1 MAKKKK
7 KDDIKN
13 TLLNVAGTAK
23 NIAIKSNSDTFNNA
37 KNVSVPR
44 PTTTLS
50 NATNKVLSSSNK
62 TSSVQK
68 PVIKAPNVSS
78 VSSSPKIQQMSENS
92 AKWHQA
98 EIQKRL
104 PNANVAA
111 LTQKQQELHN
121 QNVKLAGNSL
131 KFNPSGTWK
140 NPISGQKA
148 YDIGKVN
155 QNSVFLPYLPS
166 VETLKTEN
174 TSKVTSTPVTSELKL
189 PFDPNAKSVMIGGKE
204 YKIADTA
211 RVPSI
216 ITSNNKSE
224 IEHTLNRARA
234 LAFSTIDS
242 GSKEEAQKLLDTITS
257 NYNDYKGKA
266 DDLEQIMYGLNARTQ
281 SKLSNALNYVLT
293 QTTGSLAALG
303 QTLTKPST
311 DFISDIGG
319 IKEFLTTSGAD
330 LQTKYQKG
338 DYENNAVSADTFAA
352 KELAKAEMARNN
364 VLRETEGITKNLA
377 EFGLMAADTVPTLA
391 LSLIPQVGPAL
402 SATMIGAK
410 SAGQKAFELQQHGV
424 GATEALQRGLLSGGI
439 DMLTSKF
446 SIDNFLKSFSQK
458 GAKNVI
464 KNILTQ
470 AGAEAGDETS
480 SYVLNY
486 LADKAAKDPNATFSV
501 DELAKIAIMSG
512 TLGGLMGGTV
522 SGINAITSRGLNNI
536 ADVNT
541 DIANTNANGRNMDNI
556 LFPPLEKTIAE
567 YYTGDAIGD
576 TQNINSIR
584 QLSTEQ
590 ILNDNSIQVPI
601 LRTIAENH
609 INNTISDV
617 NPIRVGKATTIQKPY
632 NGKTPVTSQQNLN
645 RQSIHI
651 DNNLL
656 NNAQTII
663 DDAKQSQTFAKNI
676 KTALKNI
683 FQQSGGS
690 RLVTVDNLYFDGK
703 NYSVSIPARVFS
715 KVASDHSMSSEKL
728 AAFSKLDEIISTAQY
743 VGSGHYN
750 KNKNK
755 ASNVIRYD
763 YFENLLDINNQ
774 NYIVTFDVEVFR
786 DTNNFRTY
794 RVINE
799 IDLTPTAASRRS
811 KTDGLTT
818 AVSGLSDSIVSH
830 NNNQDNTTQ
839 VNGNINVTPPTL
851 RTVAENHINES
862 IAKAQNAQNASL
874 LSNQPL
880 QNNTSVNV
888 ENVTSIKPLQVP
900 TLRTVAENHI
910 NEIIAQNTQNTT
922 NSQPS
927 VQPQTVGQI
936 IDNAIADSQANTN
949 KSKMDISETSNE
961 TITNDLLA
969 SWQEVKALDKQ
980 IAAFEE
986 RVNFTGNDLDQIES
1000 SLLSGDTSTLYRA
1013 DNPQDALYMVELKAK
1028 RNAAHQ
1034 PIAEYNQKFKDNLWS
1049 EVSQDADVF
1058 FNYAKD
1064 KTFGL
1069 QYSTE
1074 TPERNIYDIFGR
1086 KYRVYADD
1094 FIKRYYQPVHKA
1106 VAKGNKLK
1114 NDFRNRVKKLG
1125 LTHEES
1131 VLTQYLL
1138 EGKIDE
1144 YKQYIKVKKI
1154 NLSQKQNAKIDKA
1167 VVEFR
1172 NIYNEIFSMINEAEI
1187 RNGIEP
1193 TEFRQNYAPH
1203 FSDNLSNHIIAR
1215 VLNKA
1220 GFKITRSDEIPTSI
1234 SGITEINKPKRQWF
1248 KHLQRRIGDKTIVD
1262 AVRGFDQYVDTA
1274 CDVITLTDSIQRF
1287 RNFED
1292 AIRYKHTDQGMQNA
1306 IEKIRNNKTLSYLQK
1321 QKKIDEIFENN
1332 TSNIERL
1339 TNLDGGNMGMR
1350 HFVTELRRYTDSLAG
1365 KKSRGD
1371 RSIEDDIGREIYQI
1385 SKQTQNRVAADMI
1398 AGNISSWIT
1407 NFIPLTQATG
1417 EIDLPNL
1424 FRGMRDTIKAYGNDD
1439 GFVAGS
1445 AFLTNRRG
1453 SKYLLQ
1459 TNLQK
1464 VGGFLG
1470 TPMEFIDHFVADSIV
1485 RGRTY
1490 QNIDKGLD
1498 YDASIDEADAFA
1510 ASLMADRSKGAM
1522 PGIFERQNPITKL
1535 FTMFQIEANNQLRYI
1550 GKDIYRRLGDYGGQA
1565 VATALASIF
1574 TTGYIYNNFYQMLT
1588 GRRSAFDP
1596 MGTIKETVQIVDDPE
1611 RENSEK
1617 IQDVITLYAQQL
1629 PFVGGLLG
1637 GGRLPIGAVS
1647 PDFNNL
1653 LQVFNDNVAPEKRK
1667 EILIDELSNP
1677 IAYLMLPFG
1686 GGAAKKAY
1694 EGYNM
1699 IKNKGAY
1706 RFNNEGE
1713 EQLMFPA
1720 PGDSAKD
1727 YLQSMFFGQYSNKNG
1742 QNYINNGFQVLS
1754 PEYTKRYKRLISDE
1768 YGIDNTTAYDA
1779 LMAVANAPSDEKR
1792 AVLMNTP
1799 LPADAKSYLD
1809 RTLFSYADS
1818 GNGIDYSDQDHFNIT
1833 TQIDSDFLDNALYLY
1848 DNLGLNA
1855 DEVINLIKTSSFENL
1870 NQVGSKKDQIF
1881 NILNNIYELN
1891 VSDDLKIYAYTEIL
1905 APQISEKFTTEQGK
1919 QLLEGVPMRE
1929 AIRSYYMRDIINEE
1943 IDNDNT
1949 IHPLD
1954 KEDYRTLGWQN
1965 YLAENALE
1973 ENMTFE
1979 QREKL
1984 RYFLANG
1991 QSDFEKTWDDYVYGG
2006 NEKERENIEALRN
2019 CGLDTLTYQVIKSGI
2034 SGFKADKDANGEP
2047 IDDSKKNKVSA
2058 YFKQW
2063 NLTDEQYALMMK
2075 LQGYKV
2081 GSSSS
2086 KKKSSSSKKSSGGSN
2101 SKPKVKGGFKDFNGF

>member
-13 TLLNVAGTAK
+13 TLLNVASTAK
-23 NIAIKSNSDTFNNA
+23 NIAVKSNPANDTNTNKTNLNNT
-37 KNVSVPR
+37 KSISVTR
-44 PTTTLS
+44 PTTTLA
-50 NATNKVLSSSNK
+50 NATNKVLSSSQK

-68 PVIKAPNVSS
+68 PVIKAPNVAT
-78 VSSSPKIQQMSENS
+78 VSSSSKIQQMSDNS

-98 EIQKRL
+98 EIQKKL

-131 KFNPSGTWK
+131 KFNPSGTWQ

-148 YDIGKVN
+148 YDIGTVN

-166 VETLKTEN
+166 VKPLKTEN
-174 TSKVTSTPVTSELKL
+174 TSKVAETPVTSELKL
-189 PFDPNAKSVMIGGKE
+189 PFDPSAKSVMIGGKE

-224 IEHTLNRARA
+224 IENTLDRARA
-234 LAFSTIDS
+234 IAFSTLDT

-281 SKLSNALNYVLT
+281 SKLANALNYAVN
-293 QTTGSLAALG
+293 QTVGSLAALG
-303 QTLTKPST
+303 QTLTKPTS
-311 DFISDIGG
+311 DFISDIGV
-319 IKEFLTTSGAD
+319 KEFLTSSGAD

-338 DYENNAVSADTFAA
+338 DYEHNAVSADTFAA
-352 KELAKAEMARNN
+352 KELAKAEMTRNN
-364 VLRETEGITKNLA
+364 VLRETEGVTRNLA
-377 EFGLMAADTVPTLA
+377 ELGLMAVDTAPTLG

-402 SATMIGAK
+402 SATMVGAK
-410 SAGQKAFELQQHGV
+410 SAGQKAFELQQQGV
-424 GATEALQRGLLSGGI
+424 GATQALQRGLVSGGI

-501 DELAKIAIMSG
+501 DELSKIAIMSSM
-512 TLGGLMGGTV
+512 LGGLMGGTV
-522 SGINAITSRGLNNI
+522 SGINTIASKGLNNGQNMDNI
-536 ADVNT
+536 LLPPLQKT
-541 DIANTNANGRNMDNI
+541 ITNSQNIDNPLLLPLRENIIDGQNIDNI
-556 LFPPLEKTIAE
+556 LFPPLQKTIAE
-567 YYTGDAIGD
+567 YYLGDAIGD
-576 TQNINSIR
+576 TQNIDSIR

-590 ILNDNSIQVPI
+590 FIND
-601 LRTIAENH
+601 
-609 INNTISDV
+609 D
-617 NPIRVGKATTIQKPY
+617 
-632 NGKTPVTSQQNLN
+632 
-645 RQSIHI
+645 
-651 DNNLL
+651 
-656 NNAQTII
+656 
-663 DDAKQSQTFAKNI
+663 
-676 KTALKNI
+676 
-683 FQQSGGS
+683 
-690 RLVTVDNLYFDGK
+690 
-703 NYSVSIPARVFS
+703 IPA
-715 KVASDHSMSSEKL
+715 
-728 AAFSKLDEIISTAQY
+728 
-743 VGSGHYN
+743 G
-750 KNKNK
+750 
-755 ASNVIRYD
+755 
-763 YFENLLDINNQ
+763 
-774 NYIVTFDVEVFR
+774 
-786 DTNNFRTY
+786 
-794 RVINE
+794 
-799 IDLTPTAASRRS
+799 
-811 KTDGLTT
+811 
-818 AVSGLSDSIVSH
+818 
-830 NNNQDNTTQ
+830 
-839 VNGNINVTPPTL
+839 
-851 RTVAENHINES
+851 
-862 IAKAQNAQNASL
+862 
-874 LSNQPL
+874 
-880 QNNTSVNV
+880 
-888 ENVTSIKPLQVP
+888 VP

-910 NEIIAQNTQNTT
+910 NNTLANAKNTQNASVASSQPLPDNTLVNTQNTAST
-922 NSQPS
+922 QPLQVPTLRTVAETHINETMAKTQNATKTQS
-927 VQPQTVGQI
+927 QTVGQI
-936 IDNAIADSQANTN
+936 IDNAVANAN
-949 KSKMDISETSNE
+949 AKSENMESDTFQDVDTSAMLSNWN
-961 TITNDLLA
+961 I
-969 SWQEVKALDKQ
+969 VKALDKQ
-980 IAAFEE
+980 IAEFEE
-986 RVNFTGNDLDQIES
+986 RVNFTGNDLRQIES
-1000 SLLSGDTSTLYRA
+1000 SLLSGRTENIKFA

-1034 PIAEYNQKFKDNLWS
+1034 PIAEYNQKFKDNLWN
-1049 EVSQDADVF
+1049 EVAQDADVF
-1058 FNYAKD
+1058 LNYAKD

-1086 KYRVYADD
+1086 KYRIYAED
-1094 FIKRYYQPVHKA
+1094 FIKRYYEPVHKA

-1114 NDFRNRVKKLG
+1114 NDFRNRVKKLK
-1125 LTHEES
+1125 LNHEES

-1144 YKQYIKVKKI
+1144 YNQYIKVKKI

-1167 VVEFR
+1167 VIEFR
-1172 NIYNEIFSMINEAEI
+1172 NIYNEIFSMINQAEI

-1193 TEFRQNYAPH
+1193 TDFRQNYAPH

-1220 GFKITRSDEIPTSI
+1220 GFKITRSDQIPTSI
-1234 SGITEINKPKRQWF
+1234 SGITEMNKPKRQWF

-1262 AVRGFDQYVDTA
+1262 AVRGFDQYIDTA
-1274 CDVITLTDSIQRF
+1274 VDVITLTDSIQRF

-1339 TNLDGGNMGMR
+1339 NNLDGGNMGMR

-1398 AGNISSWIT
+1398 AGNMSSWLT

-1439 GFVAGS
+1439 GFVDSS

-1470 TPMEFIDHFVADSIV
+1470 TPMEIIDHFVADSIV

-1647 PDFNNL
+1647 PNFDNL

-1699 IKNKGAY
+1699 IKNNGAY
-1706 RFNNEGE
+1706 RMNNKGE

-1720 PGDSAKD
+1720 PGDGAKD
-1727 YLQSMFFGQYSNKNG
+1727 YLQAMFFGKYSNKNG

-1779 LMAVANAPSDEKR
+1779 LMTVANAPSDEKR
-1792 AVLMNTP
+1792 TVLMNTP
-1799 LPADAKSYLD
+1799 LPAKAKSYLD
-1809 RTLFSYADS
+1809 RQLFSYADS
-1818 GNGIDYSDQDHFNIT
+1818 GNGIDYSDQDHFKLT
-1833 TQIDSDFLDNALYLY
+1833 TSVDSDFLQNALYLH
-1848 DNLGLNA
+1848 DDLGLDTNT
-1855 DEVINLIKTSSFENL
+1855 VINLINTSSF
-1870 NQVGSKKDQIF
+1870 QSTYHIGSKKDQIF
-1881 NILNNIYELN
+1881 NVLNNIDALN
-1891 VSDDLKIYAYTEIL
+1891 VTDDLKNYAYTEIL

-1949 IHPLD
+1949 IHQLD
-1954 KEDYRTLGWQN
+1954 KKDYKTLGWQN

-1984 RYFLANG
+1984 RYFLSG
-1991 QSDFEKTWDDYVYGG
+1991 SQSEFEKTWDNYVYGG
-2006 NEKERENIEALRN
+2006 NKKERENIEALRN

-2081 GSSSS
+2081 GSSGSS
-2086 KKKSSSSKKSSGGSN
+2086 KKKSSSSKKSSSGSSRSSN
-2101 SKPKVKGGFKDFNGF
+2101 KVKGGFEELQDFDGFE

>member
-7 KDDIKN
+7 EESLLDKLKN
-13 TLLNVAGTAK
+13 TVSNATNSVKDTISDLFDVDNKKSTPSKSTSSSAK
-23 NIAIKSNSDTFNNA
+23 NTTKKINTTNTNN
-37 KNVSVPR
+37 NVSVPR
-44 PTTTLS
+44 PTTTLA
-50 NATNKVLSSSNK
+50 NATNKVLSTSKK

-121 QNVKLAGNSL
+121 QNVKLAGNAL

-166 VETLKTEN
+166 VETIKTQKTQQN
-174 TSKVTSTPVTSELKL
+174 TTTPTPKLTL
-189 PFDPNAKSVMIGGKE
+189 PFDPSAKSVMIGGKE

-224 IEHTLNRARA
+224 IEHTLDRARA

-303 QTLTKPST
+303 QTLTKPSA

-319 IKEFLTTSGAD
+319 IKEFLTTSGSD

-364 VLRETEGITKNLA
+364 VLRETEGVTKNLA

-391 LSLIPQVGPAL
+391 LSLIPQIGPAL
-402 SATMIGAK
+402 SATMVGAK
-410 SAGQKAFELQQHGV
+410 SAGQKAFELQQQGV
-424 GATEALQRGLLSGGI
+424 GATQALQRGLLSGGI

-480 SYVLNY
+480 SYILNY
-486 LADKAAKDPNATFSV
+486 LADKAAKDPNATFAP
-501 DELAKIAIMSG
+501 DELVKIAIMSG

-522 SGINAITSRGLNNI
+522 SGINAITGRGLNNV

-567 YYTGDAIGD
+567 YYSGDAIGD

-590 ILNDNSIQVPI
+590 ILNDNSI
-601 LRTIAENH
+601 
-609 INNTISDV
+609 
-617 NPIRVGKATTIQKPY
+617 
-632 NGKTPVTSQQNLN
+632 PV
-645 RQSIHI
+645 
-651 DNNLL
+651 
-656 NNAQTII
+656 
-663 DDAKQSQTFAKNI
+663 
-676 KTALKNI
+676 
-683 FQQSGGS
+683 
-690 RLVTVDNLYFDGK
+690 
-703 NYSVSIPARVFS
+703 
-715 KVASDHSMSSEKL
+715 
-728 AAFSKLDEIISTAQY
+728 
-743 VGSGHYN
+743 
-750 KNKNK
+750 
-755 ASNVIRYD
+755 
-763 YFENLLDINNQ
+763 
-774 NYIVTFDVEVFR
+774 
-786 DTNNFRTY
+786 
-794 RVINE
+794 
-799 IDLTPTAASRRS
+799 
-811 KTDGLTT
+811 
-818 AVSGLSDSIVSH
+818 
-830 NNNQDNTTQ
+830 
-839 VNGNINVTPPTL
+839 PTL

-862 IAKAQNAQNASL
+862 IANAQNAQNASL

-888 ENVTSIKPLQVP
+888 ENVTSDTPLQVP

-910 NEIIAQNTQNTT
+910 NEIIARNTQNTT

-936 IDNAIADSQANTN
+936 IDNAITDSQANTN
-949 KSKMDISETSNE
+949 KSKIDIDETSSE

-1094 FIKRYYQPVHKA
+1094 FIKRYYEPVHKA

-1114 NDFRNRVKKLG
+1114 NDFRNRVKKLD

-1138 EGKIDE
+1138 EGKTDE
-1144 YKQYIKVKKI
+1144 YNQYIKVKKI

-1464 VGGFLG
+1464 VSDFLG

-1490 QNIDKGLD
+1490 QNIDKGFD

-1535 FTMFQIEANNQLRYI
+1535 FIMFQIEANNQLRYI

-1574 TTGYIYNNFYQMLT
+1574 TTGYIFNNFYQMLT

-1596 MGTIKETVQIVDDPE
+1596 MGTIKETVHIVDDPE
-1611 RENSEK
+1611 KENSEK
-1617 IQDVITLYAQQL
+1617 IYDVITLYAQQL

-1727 YLQSMFFGQYSNKNG
+1727 YLQAMFFGQYSNKNG

-1848 DNLGLNA
+1848 NNLGLNA

-1881 NILNNIYELN
+1881 NVLNNIYELN
-1891 VSDDLKIYAYTEIL
+1891 VSDDLKNYAYTEIL

-1954 KEDYRTLGWQN
+1954 KDDYKTLGWQN

-2006 NEKERENIEALRN
+2006 NEKERENIEALRS

-2034 SGFKADKDANGEP
+2034 SGFKADKGTDGEP
-2047 IDDSKKNKVSA
+2047 IKDSKKNKVSA

-2086 KKKSSSSKKSSGGSN
+2086 SSSKKSSSKKSSGGSSSSSN
-2101 SKPKVKGGFKDFNGF
+2101 KVKGGFSDFKGF

>member
-7 KDDIKN
+7 KDDLNIKN
-13 TLLNVAGTAK
+13 TLLNVANTAK
-23 NIAIKSNSDTFNNA
+23 DIAIKSNSASKSTPKNTNTTNTNN
-37 KNVSVPR
+37 NVSVPR
-44 PTTTLS
+44 PTTTLA
-50 NATNKVLSSSNK
+50 NATNKVLSTSKK

-121 QNVKLAGNSL
+121 QNVKLAGNAL

-166 VETLKTEN
+166 VETIKTQKTQQN
-174 TSKVTSTPVTSELKL
+174 TTTPTPKLTL
-189 PFDPNAKSVMIGGKE
+189 PFDPSAKSVMIGGKE

-224 IEHTLNRARA
+224 IENTLDRARA

-242 GSKEEAQKLLDTITS
+242 GSKEEAQQLLDTITS

-303 QTLTKPST
+303 QTLTKPSS

-364 VLRETEGITKNLA
+364 VLRETEGVTKNLA

-410 SAGQKAFELQQHGV
+410 SAGQKAFELQQQGV
-424 GATEALQRGLLSGGI
+424 GATQALQRGLLSGGI

-480 SYVLNY
+480 SYILNY

-522 SGINAITSRGLNNI
+522 SGINAITSRGLNNV

-541 DIANTNANGRNMDNI
+541 DIANTNANGHNI

-567 YYTGDAIGD
+567 YYSGDAIGD

-590 ILNDNSIQVPI
+590 ILNDNSI
-601 LRTIAENH
+601 
-609 INNTISDV
+609 
-617 NPIRVGKATTIQKPY
+617 
-632 NGKTPVTSQQNLN
+632 PV
-645 RQSIHI
+645 
-651 DNNLL
+651 
-656 NNAQTII
+656 
-663 DDAKQSQTFAKNI
+663 
-676 KTALKNI
+676 
-683 FQQSGGS
+683 
-690 RLVTVDNLYFDGK
+690 
-703 NYSVSIPARVFS
+703 
-715 KVASDHSMSSEKL
+715 
-728 AAFSKLDEIISTAQY
+728 
-743 VGSGHYN
+743 
-750 KNKNK
+750 
-755 ASNVIRYD
+755 
-763 YFENLLDINNQ
+763 
-774 NYIVTFDVEVFR
+774 
-786 DTNNFRTY
+786 
-794 RVINE
+794 
-799 IDLTPTAASRRS
+799 
-811 KTDGLTT
+811 
-818 AVSGLSDSIVSH
+818 
-830 NNNQDNTTQ
+830 
-839 VNGNINVTPPTL
+839 PTL
-851 RTVAENHINES
+851 RTVAENHINET
-862 IAKAQNAQNASL
+862 IAKAKNVQNTSM

-888 ENVTSIKPLQVP
+888 ENMTSITPLQVP

-910 NEIIAQNTQNTT
+910 NEVIAQNAT

-927 VQPQTVGQI
+927 VQTQTVGQI
-936 IDNAIADSQANTN
+936 IDNAIADAQANTN
-949 KSKMDISETSNE
+949 KSKMGISETSNE

-969 SWQEVKALDKQ
+969 SWQDVKALDKQ

-1094 FIKRYYQPVHKA
+1094 FIKRYYEPVHKA

-1114 NDFRNRVKKLG
+1114 NDFRNRVKKLD

-1138 EGKIDE
+1138 EGKTDE
-1144 YKQYIKVKKI
+1144 YNQYIKVKKI

-1464 VGGFLG
+1464 VSDFLG

-1490 QNIDKGLD
+1490 QNIDKGFD

-1535 FTMFQIEANNQLRYI
+1535 FIMFQIEANNQLRYI

-1574 TTGYIYNNFYQMLT
+1574 TTGYIFNNFYQMLT

-1596 MGTIKETVQIVDDPE
+1596 MGTIKETVHIVDDPE
-1611 RENSEK
+1611 KENSEK
-1617 IQDVITLYAQQL
+1617 IYDVITLYAQQL

-1727 YLQSMFFGQYSNKNG
+1727 YLQAMFFGQYSNKNG

-1881 NILNNIYELN
+1881 NVLNNIYELN
-1891 VSDDLKIYAYTEIL
+1891 VSDDLKNYAYTEIL

-1954 KEDYRTLGWQN
+1954 KKDYRTLGWQN

-2006 NEKERENIEALRN
+2006 NEKERENIEALRS

-2034 SGFKADKDANGEP
+2034 SGFKADKGTDGEP
-2047 IDDSKKNKVSA
+2047 IKDSKKNKVSA

-2086 KKKSSSSKKSSGGSN
+2086 KKKSSSSKKSSGGRN
-2101 SKPKVKGGFKDFNGF
+2101 SKPKVKGGFSDFSGF

>member
-1 MAKKKK
+1 MVMAKKKK
-7 KDDIKN
+7 EESLLDKLKN
-13 TLLNVAGTAK
+13 TVSNATNSVKDTISDLFNGDNKKSTPSKSTSSSAKNTTKKINTTNTSSAK
-23 NIAIKSNSDTFNNA
+23 NI
-37 KNVSVPR
+37 SVPR
-44 PTTTLS
+44 PTTTLN
-50 NATNKVLSSSNK
+50 NATKKVLSTPKITPKSTVKKPTSTAANTPTIKSSSLPTVSSNPK
-62 TSSVQK
+62 VQK
-68 PVIKAPNVSS
+68 MA
-78 VSSSPKIQQMSENS
+78 ENS
-92 AKWHQA
+92 TQWNRLEA
-98 EIQKRL
+98 QKNL
-104 PNANVAA
+104 LLKQNPNQNASA
-111 LTQKQQELHN
+111 LTNKQNLLHKN
-121 QNVKLAGNSL
+121 NTDLGLDLGL
-131 KFNPSGTWK
+131 KFTPSGSWT
-140 NPISGQKA
+140 NSSGNKA
-148 YDIGKVN
+148 YDIGTTNNGYISPVSPMALLTQLNGAMPKSTQQIAAEGQARQFNAINESASESLKNAGQWLKDNTIAGVTGASAALTKTADLLLPN
-155 QNSVFLPYLPS
+155 IPYLQDYFEWNANYADEQKAKATETNSKGGNASNIVGEIYQAGVQMIPS
-166 VETLKTEN
+166 AVAALASGGSSTASQIGQAGSSVASLLQSPAYW
-174 TSKVTSTPVTSELKL
+174 TSFAQTAGPEYY
-189 PFDPNAKSVMIGGKE
+189 NAK
-204 YKIADTA
+204 A
-211 RVPSI
+211 
-216 ITSNNKSE
+216 
-224 IEHTLNRARA
+224 
-234 LAFSTIDS
+234 
-242 GSKEEAQKLLDTITS
+242 
-257 NYNDYKGKA
+257 KGA
-266 DDLEQIMYGLNARTQ
+266 NELQA
-281 SKLSNALNYVLT
+281 SLT
-293 QTTGSLAALG
+293 GM
-303 QTLTKPST
+303 
-311 DFISDIGG
+311 
-319 IKEFLTTSGAD
+319 TSGA
-330 LQTKYQKG
+330 
-338 DYENNAVSADTFAA
+338 
-352 KELAKAEMARNN
+352 
-364 VLRETEGITKNLA
+364 
-377 EFGLMAADTVPTLA
+377 
-391 LSLIPQVGPAL
+391 VG
-402 SATMIGAK
+402 GAI
-410 SAGQKAFELQQHGV
+410 E
-424 GATEALQRGLLSGGI
+424 RMGGI
-439 DMLTSKF
+439 DTLLGNKAQGVIRTAAEEAGEEVLQDITSGLINKTVYDHEREWVGTGD
-446 SIDNFLKSFSQK
+446 SD
-458 GAKNVI
+458 AVI
-464 KNILTQ
+464 NPQRLAMNAA
-470 AGAEAGDETS
+470 AGA
-480 SYVLNY
+480 
-486 LADKAAKDPNATFSV
+486 
-501 DELAKIAIMSG
+501 I
-512 TLGGLMGGTV
+512 LGGAV
-522 SGINAITSRGLNNI
+522 SGVNAAINGRA
-536 ADVNT
+536 
-541 DIANTNANGRNMDNI
+541 NAN
-556 LFPPLEKTIAE
+556 
-567 YYTGDAIGD
+567 
-576 TQNINSIR
+576 
-584 QLSTEQ
+584 
-590 ILNDNSIQVPI
+590 
-601 LRTIAENH
+601 
-609 INNTISDV
+609 NNTI
-617 NPIRVGKATTIQKPY
+617 A
-632 NGKTPVTSQQNLN
+632 
-645 RQSIHI
+645 
-651 DNNLL
+651 
-656 NNAQTII
+656 
-663 DDAKQSQTFAKNI
+663 DAKQA
-676 KTALKNI
+676 
-683 FQQSGGS
+683 
-690 RLVTVDNLYFDGK
+690 
-703 NYSVSIPARVFS
+703 
-715 KVASDHSMSSEKL
+715 
-728 AAFSKLDEIISTAQY
+728 
-743 VGSGHYN
+743 
-750 KNKNK
+750 
-755 ASNVIRYD
+755 
-763 YFENLLDINNQ
+763 INNPD
-774 NYIVTFDVEVFR
+774 NAVVDVKIDGQSVNDIEV
-786 DTNNFRTY
+786 
-794 RVINE
+794 
-799 IDLTPTAASRRS
+799 
-811 KTDGLTT
+811 
-818 AVSGLSDSIVSH
+818 
-830 NNNQDNTTQ
+830 
-839 VNGNINVTPPTL
+839 PTL
-851 RTVAENHINES
+851 RTVAENHINKN
-862 IAKAQNAQNASL
+862 IANAQNTQNASM
-874 LSNQPL
+874 LSGQPL
-880 QNNTSVNV
+880 HNNTSVNV
-888 ENVTSIKPLQVP
+888 ENMTSDTPLQVP

-910 NEIIAQNTQNTT
+910 NEVIAQNAT

-927 VQPQTVGQI
+927 VQTQTVGQI
-936 IDNAIADSQANTN
+936 IDNAIADAQANTN
-949 KSKMDISETSNE
+949 KSKMGISETSNE

-969 SWQEVKALDKQ
+969 SWQDVKALDKQ

-1094 FIKRYYQPVHKA
+1094 FIKRYYEPVHKA

-1114 NDFRNRVKKLG
+1114 NDFRNRVKKLD

-1138 EGKIDE
+1138 EGKTDE
-1144 YKQYIKVKKI
+1144 YNQYIKVKKI

-1464 VGGFLG
+1464 VSDFLG

-1490 QNIDKGLD
+1490 QNIDKGFD

-1535 FTMFQIEANNQLRYI
+1535 FIMFQIEANNQLRYI

-1574 TTGYIYNNFYQMLT
+1574 TTGYIFNNFYQMLT

-1596 MGTIKETVQIVDDPE
+1596 MGTIKETVHIVDDPE
-1611 RENSEK
+1611 KENSEK
-1617 IQDVITLYAQQL
+1617 IYDVITLYAQQL

-1727 YLQSMFFGQYSNKNG
+1727 YLQAMFFGQYSNKNG

-1881 NILNNIYELN
+1881 NVLNNIYELN
-1891 VSDDLKIYAYTEIL
+1891 VSDDLKNYAYTEIL

-1954 KEDYRTLGWQN
+1954 KKDYRTLGWQN

-2006 NEKERENIEALRN
+2006 NEKERENIEALRS

-2034 SGFKADKDANGEP
+2034 SGFKADKGTDGEP
-2047 IDDSKKNKVSA
+2047 IKDSKKNKVSA

-2086 KKKSSSSKKSSGGSN
+2086 KKKSSSSKKSSGGRN
-2101 SKPKVKGGFKDFNGF
+2101 SKPKVKGGFSDFSGF

>member
-7 KDDIKN
+7 EESLLDKLKN
-13 TLLNVAGTAK
+13 TVSNATNSVKDTISDLFDGDNKKSTPSKLTSSSAKNTTKKINTTNTSSAK
-23 NIAIKSNSDTFNNA
+23 NI
-37 KNVSVPR
+37 SVPR
-44 PTTTLS
+44 PTTTLN
-50 NATNKVLSSSNK
+50 NATKKVLSTPKITPKSTVKKPTSTAANTPTIKSSSLPTVSSNPK
-62 TSSVQK
+62 VQK
-68 PVIKAPNVSS
+68 MA
-78 VSSSPKIQQMSENS
+78 ENS
-92 AKWHQA
+92 TQWNRLEA
-98 EIQKRL
+98 QKNL
-104 PNANVAA
+104 
-111 LTQKQQELHN
+111 LLKQNPN
-121 QNVKLAGNSL
+121 QNVSALTNKQNLLHKNNTDLGLDLGL
-131 KFNPSGTWK
+131 KFTPSGRWT
-140 NPISGQKA
+140 NSSGNKA
-148 YDIGKVN
+148 YDIGTTNNGYISPVSPMALLTQLNGAMPKSTQQIAAEGQASQFNAINESASESLKNAGQWLKDNTIAGVTGASAALTKTADLLLPN
-155 QNSVFLPYLPS
+155 IPYLQDYFEWNANYADEQKAKATETNSKGGTASSIVGEIYQAGVQMIPS
-166 VETLKTEN
+166 AIAALASGGSSTASQIGQAGSSVASLLQSPAYW
-174 TSKVTSTPVTSELKL
+174 TSFAQTAGPEYY
-189 PFDPNAKSVMIGGKE
+189 NAK
-204 YKIADTA
+204 A
-211 RVPSI
+211 
-216 ITSNNKSE
+216 
-224 IEHTLNRARA
+224 
-234 LAFSTIDS
+234 
-242 GSKEEAQKLLDTITS
+242 
-257 NYNDYKGKA
+257 KGA
-266 DDLEQIMYGLNARTQ
+266 NELQA
-281 SKLSNALNYVLT
+281 SLT
-293 QTTGSLAALG
+293 GM
-303 QTLTKPST
+303 
-311 DFISDIGG
+311 
-319 IKEFLTTSGAD
+319 TSGAVGGAIERMGGID
-330 LQTKYQKG
+330 TLLGNKAQGVIRTAAEEAGEEVLQDITSGLINKTAYDHEREWFGTG
-338 DYENNAVSADTFAA
+338 DSDAVINPQRLAMNAGAGAILGGAVSGVNAVIGHTNNTIRNA
-352 KELAKAEMARNN
+352 KQAVNN
-364 VLRETEGITKNLA
+364 PDSPVVDVKIDGQSVNDIE
-377 EFGLMAADTVPTLA
+377 VPTL
-391 LSLIPQVGPAL
+391 
-402 SATMIGAK
+402 
-410 SAGQKAFELQQHGV
+410 
-424 GATEALQRGLLSGGI
+424 R
-439 DMLTSKF
+439 
-446 SIDNFLKSFSQK
+446 
-458 GAKNVI
+458 
-464 KNILTQ
+464 
-470 AGAEAGDETS
+470 
-480 SYVLNY
+480 
-486 LADKAAKDPNATFSV
+486 
-501 DELAKIAIMSG
+501 
-512 TLGGLMGGTV
+512 TV
-522 SGINAITSRGLNNI
+522 
-536 ADVNT
+536 
-541 DIANTNANGRNMDNI
+541 
-556 LFPPLEKTIAE
+556 
-567 YYTGDAIGD
+567 
-576 TQNINSIR
+576 
-584 QLSTEQ
+584 
-590 ILNDNSIQVPI
+590 
-601 LRTIAENH
+601 AENH

-632 NGKTPVTSQQNLN
+632 DGKTPVTSQQNLN

-755 ASNVIRYD
+755 AANVIRYD

-818 AVSGLSDSIVSH
+818 AVSGLSDGIVSH

-851 RTVAENHINES
+851 LTVAENHINET
-862 IAKAQNAQNASL
+862 IAKAQNVQNTSM

-888 ENVTSIKPLQVP
+888 ENMTSETPLQVP

-910 NEIIAQNTQNTT
+910 NEVMAQNAT

-927 VQPQTVGQI
+927 VQTQTVGQI
-936 IDNAIADSQANTN
+936 IDNAIADAQANTN
-949 KSKMDISETSNE
+949 KSKMGISETSNE

-969 SWQEVKALDKQ
+969 SWQDVKALDKQ

-1094 FIKRYYQPVHKA
+1094 FIKRYYEPVHKA

-1114 NDFRNRVKKLG
+1114 NDFRNRVKKLD

-1138 EGKIDE
+1138 EGKTDE
-1144 YKQYIKVKKI
+1144 YNQYIKVKKI

-1464 VGGFLG
+1464 VSDFLG

-1490 QNIDKGLD
+1490 QNIDKGFD

-1535 FTMFQIEANNQLRYI
+1535 FIMFQIEANNQLRYI

-1574 TTGYIYNNFYQMLT
+1574 TTGYIFNNFYQMLT

-1596 MGTIKETVQIVDDPE
+1596 MGTIKETVHIVDDPE
-1611 RENSEK
+1611 KENSEK
-1617 IQDVITLYAQQL
+1617 IYDVITLYAQQL

-1727 YLQSMFFGQYSNKNG
+1727 YLQAMFFGQYSNKNG

-1881 NILNNIYELN
+1881 NVLNNIYELN
-1891 VSDDLKIYAYTEIL
+1891 VSDDLKNYAYTEIL

-1954 KEDYRTLGWQN
+1954 KKDYRTLGWQN

-2006 NEKERENIEALRN
+2006 NEKERENIEALRS

-2034 SGFKADKDANGEP
+2034 SGFKADKGTDGEP
-2047 IDDSKKNKVSA
+2047 IKDSKKNKVSA

-2086 KKKSSSSKKSSGGSN
+2086 KKKSSSSKKSSGGRN
-2101 SKPKVKGGFKDFNGF
+2101 SKPKVKGGFSDFSGF